1 MVHPNLYIAW
11 LGLNRGF
18 QKLYIEKSLKRIVGR
33 LIKYRAED
41 IPISRRVCMALRAEY
56 TL

>member
-1 MVHPNLYIAW
+1 MARVKS
-11 LGLNRGF
+11 GLPEA
-18 QKLYIEKSLKRIVGR
+18 IEKSLKLIVGR

>member
-1 MVHPNLYIAW
+1 MHPNLYIAW

-18 QKLYIEKSLKRIVGR
+18 QKLYIEKYLKRIVGR